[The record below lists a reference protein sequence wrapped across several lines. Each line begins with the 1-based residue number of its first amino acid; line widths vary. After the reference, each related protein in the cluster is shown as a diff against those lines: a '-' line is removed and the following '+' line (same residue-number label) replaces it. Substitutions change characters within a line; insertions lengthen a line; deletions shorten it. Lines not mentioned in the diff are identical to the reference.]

1 MEYLESITILLSLYS
16 DIIILCTYILFCGIR
31 KLYLV
36 QVITQH
42 YHLLVISITYFND
55 IIITR
60 K

>member
-42 YHLLVISITYFND
+42 YHLLVISIYLLQ
-55 IIITR
+55 
-60 K
+60 